1 MPDFGPEY
9 RKNRGRMAC
18 APGRRRAARA
28 WTLARKAGPW
38 GFVEDAAVR
47 TILPLAGLALAV
59 LMGWG
64 PAASAAESTVYT
76 TDQLRNALGSAS
88 AGDRIYVAPGYYNQL
103 LWVQNVHGQ
112 PGNMIEVVALD
123 PANRPVFEEH
133 ASSVFTF
140 YQCSYV
146 MVDGVIVQG
155 AGTAAEAGN
164 NIMFTYSDHMILKN
178 SISRN
183 IVNTG
188 NSDGTKFNHSNNV
201 LMYNCTVSEWG
212 EGGAGMDGMISHSNL
227 YMRNTFTFPS
237 LATGD
242 AAHGIMPKGAA
253 YHHGIYKNRFI
264 DGSSRGVCFGGSGGA
279 TGPEIYDSVAM
290 GNVIEAGEAAL
301 AYVSCTDCEFS
312 YNTVVNPEKWVMRV
326 QKEGVYE
333 TDYNTFRRNLVHY
346 GPFLQWGSV
355 QGTGGTVH
363 PETFTYEANYWYKWD
378 NPAASI
384 PSLPGGEIDPAGGVD
399 PQLDADHRPWY
410 GPAMEYGAHAP
421 AMEAEFEQYAGWF
434 QWAWDQAQLFEP
446 KAEPG
451 GPYEIGPG
459 GTITLDA
466 GGSQA
471 GAGSY
476 GPYSF
481 DSLLWDINRDGTPDA
496 AGLGA
501 DVTYDDLLLL
511 GMGFGAHTVELKAA
525 VTNEYNTIWDLAFA
539 ELSIVNHPAL
549 SGDGNAD
556 NVVDGLDYVV
566 WSNHYEECGHPA
578 WSDGGWAVGNYTED
592 DCVDGLDYVV
602 WSNNYLQGLPASPGA
617 VPEPTSA
624 LLLAVGL
631 ACLRRRPRG

>member
-1 MPDFGPEY
+1 M
-9 RKNRGRMAC
+9 RKASTLAGAAIAVLLAC
-18 APGRRRAARA
+18 GAARS
-28 WTLARKAGPW
+28 
-38 GFVEDAAVR
+38 
-47 TILPLAGLALAV
+47 
-59 LMGWG
+59 
-64 PAASAAESTVYT
+64 PAATTVYSV
-76 TDQLRNALGSAS
+76 DQLRNALYGAS
-88 AGDRIYVAPGYYNQL
+88 PGDRIYVAPGNYNSRL
-103 LWVQNVHGQ
+103 YVSGVHGQ

-123 PANRPVFEEH
+123 PANRPVFTSDDY
-133 ASSVFTF
+133 ACFTLINSS
-140 YQCSYV
+140 YIS
-146 MVDGVIVQG
+146 VDGIVAHG
-155 AGTAAEAGN
+155 AGTLTQAGN
-164 NIMFTYSDHMILKN
+164 NIEFALSHHMILKN
-178 SISRN
+178 SHSGLIPHL
-183 IVNTG
+183 G
-188 NSDGTKFNHSNNV
+188 NADGVKFASSNNI
-201 LMYNCTVSEWG
+201 LMYNTTVEEWG
-212 EGGAGMDGMISHSNL
+212 EGGSAVDAMNNHNSL
-227 YMRNTFTFPS
+227 FMRNTITYPS
-237 LATGD
+237 APIGV
-242 AAHGIMPKGAA
+242 AGNGFQSKGSYA
-253 YHHGIYKNRFI
+253 YESGFYKNRFE
-264 DGSSRGVCFGGSGGA
+264 DGSARAQKLGGWGGSSGWEA
-279 TGPEIYDSVAM
+279 YDMVVM
-290 GNVIEAGEAAL
+290 GNTYHLGEAA
-301 AYVSCTDCEFS
+301 VSFESSTNCTFA
-312 YNTVVNPEKWVMRV
+312 YNTVVDPEKWVMRIL
-326 QKEGVYE
+326 QGGGYE
-333 TDYNTFRRNLVHY
+333 TAFNHFDRNLVKY
-346 GPFLQWGSV
+346 GPFLLWGGIQNISAN
-355 QGTGGTVH
+355 TR
-363 PETFTYEANYWYKWD
+363 PETFTYDENYWYD
-378 NPAASI
+378 STQPGTI
-384 PSLPGGEIDPAGGVD
+384 PTLCSGCVQIAPAGGVD

-466 GGSQA
+466 GGSYA

-511 GMGFGAHTVELKAA
+511 GMGFGTHTVELKAA
-525 VTNEYNTIWDLAFA
+525 VTNEYNTIWDLGFA

-631 ACLRRRPRG
+631 ACLRRRLRG